1 MSDDDAATMT
11 PGAAT
16 ADGPEFFTAGRGPW
30 QERLTFVVEMMR
42 EMSRQTDPQEMV
54 KAYGRFMDRILEVD
68 RFVSLSRRDL
78 AAPWYRITRSD
89 LFDPDEKINPWK
101 QRDRLPLFDR
111 GLFSEIV
118 YGDVPRIIDDLDGLV
133 APDDPGAAYFAGMR
147 SLQAM
152 PNYDNG
158 VAQNWVVRLDRK
170 PYAFRPDSLPEQVWM
185 SNLFGRATQNLVLRD
200 EIQRSYDVVDRE
212 LQVVADIQH
221 SLLPTE
227 LPTIPTLEM
236 ATHYQTSTRAGGDY
250 YDFFEMP
257 DGRWGILIADVSGHG
272 TPAAV
277 MMAVTHS
284 IAHMHNGPP
293 DPPSQLLG
301 FINRHLAARYTNGTG
316 SFVTAFYG
324 IYDPKTRTLVYASGG
339 HPVMRI
345 RRHGTVGPLDA
356 PRRFPLGIEADEV
369 YADATVTFAP
379 GDLLVLYT
387 DGITEAK
394 DAAHD
399 LFGQERLDDVIRGTD
414 DGAKTVVRAVL
425 DAVDAFTGYRAADDD
440 RTLLVAKV
448 S

>member
-1 MSDDDAATMT
+1 MSDESATTIT
-11 PGAAT
+11 PL
-16 ADGPEFFTAGRGPW
+16 DPEFFTAGRGPW
-30 QERLTFVVEMMR
+30 QERLAFVVEMMR

-54 KAYGRFMDRILEVD
+54 KAYGRFMDRILEAD
-68 RFVSLSRRDL
+68 RFVSISRRDL

-89 LFDPDEKINPWK
+89 LTDPNESINPWK
-101 QRDRLPLFDR
+101 ERDRLPLHDR
-111 GLFSEIV
+111 GLLSELI
-118 YGDVPRIIDDLDGLV
+118 YGDEPRIIDDLSGLV
-133 APDDPGAAYFAGMR
+133 APDDPAAAQFDGMR
-147 SLQAM
+147 SLLAI

-158 VAQNWVVRLDRK
+158 VAQNMVVMMMGR
-170 PYAFRPDSLPEQVWM
+170 PSAFRPDSLPERVWM
-185 SNLFGRATQNLVLRD
+185 SNLFGRGTQNLVLRD
-200 EIQRSYDVVDRE
+200 EIQKAYDAVDRE
-212 LQVVADIQH
+212 LQVVADIQR

-227 LPTIPTLEM
+227 LPTIPTLEL
-236 ATHYQTSTRAGGDY
+236 AAHYQTSTRAGGDY
-250 YDFFEMP
+250 YDFFPMP

-293 DPPSQLLG
+293 DPPSELLG

-324 IYDPKTRTLVYASGG
+324 IYDPKTRQLTYASGG

-345 RRHGTVGPLDA
+345 RRDGSVGPLDA
-356 PRRFPLGIEADEV
+356 PRRFPLGIEPDEV
-369 YADATVTFAP
+369 YADATITFAP

-394 DAAHD
+394 SVDKSD
-399 LFGQERLDDVIRGTD
+399 LFGQDRLDDVLRASD
-414 DGAKTVVRAVL
+414 DGAKSVIHDVL
-425 DAVDAFTGYRAADDD
+425 EAVDAYSGYRAPDDD